1 MIWGGGLTLG
11 KFLIFII
18 RPIISF
24 QLKKKKREYL
34 NIGNLNSAL
43 INRENTIMPLNVPDG
58 LISNYFHHTQQSASL
73 LPNGTCHCNEN
84 CNLMGKK
91 EKLTCGSTNNG
102 DKRKKNNRLDI

>member
-1 MIWGGGLTLG
+1 MG